1 MTVPSKYVVIP
12 INQYSRVV
20 NDLAKNMMHSIQTI
34 PSEFTNIV
42 MSGIYYLA
50 FYDRMYVEDVLW
62 ERMEVSYMHD
72 MIWADL
78 TNYLTEQYM
87 TTLETATVFRED
99 DTKTHEVIVPLIE
112 SDKYHRW
119 GRHMNEYKYR
129 DTITPTVNHNPRVEY
144 IMSEIPQSINYID
157 YNGMSQMVD
166 LLVENTIAMYAE
178 YDLKAFPLYIDIVD
192 DLADKIDKL
201 NCDVR
206 NVIGVHLHQTQR
218 TMYLQLKNAS
228 ISPLTSR
235 I

>member
-62 ERMEVSYMHD
+62 ERME
-72 MIWADL
+72 
-78 TNYLTEQYM
+78 
-87 TTLETATVFRED
+87 ED